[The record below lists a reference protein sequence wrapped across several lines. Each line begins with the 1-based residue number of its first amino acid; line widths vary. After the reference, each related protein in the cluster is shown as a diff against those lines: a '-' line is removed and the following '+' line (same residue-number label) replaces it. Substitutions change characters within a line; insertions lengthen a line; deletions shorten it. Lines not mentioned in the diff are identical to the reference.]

1 MNRSSKILPLLLVAV
16 VMLCGG
22 GSSAVAAG
30 ERRVIIGFHE
40 TPRASERALIRR
52 HKGRLKRELRGVRAL
67 SARLSERAIARLQND
82 PRVAYIEKD
91 VVVMAIDAEFGN
103 IEYSESWG
111 VDRIESAAV
120 HAERVKGAGVKVAVL
135 DTGIDYTHPDLDAN
149 YKGGINLVDPAQADN
164 PFDDSWNS
172 HGTHVAGIIAAE
184 LDGSGVVGVAPAASL
199 YAIKALD
206 AGGLGYLSDV
216 IAGIE
221 WAIENDMDIVNLSLG
236 LKDHSEALAEACAR
250 AYEAGVL
257 LVAAA
262 GNTGTFEG
270 GAVRYPALYPS
281 VISVGAT
288 SLDDSVYFKSATG
301 PDIEM
306 VAPGTGI
313 YSSTAYE
320 NYGHLTGT
328 SQAAPHVAGVAALIL
343 SAGLDDLNSDGAIDN
358 QDLRLQLQNG
368 AFDLGDPG
376 KDNVYGFG
384 LVNAKAATTENPAW
398 VRRSLPDRD
407 GDGIADSMDNC
418 KYRPNPSQADRD
430 GDGIGDACEVRTRR
444 SAQVGDRVS
453 RVRHWQLRPQ
463 NWRRYR

>member
-1 MNRSSKILPLLLVAV
+1 MNRSFKTSLLLFVALIV
-16 VMLCGG
+16 LGCALP
-22 GSSAVAAG
+22 SAVMAG
-30 ERRVIIGFHE
+30 EQRVIVGFHQM
-40 TPRASERALIRR
+40 PHASERALIRR
-52 HKGRLKRELRGVRAL
+52 HRGKLKRRFKGVKAL
-67 SARLSERAIARLQND
+67 SARLTDRAIARLKND
-82 PRVAYIEKD
+82 PRIAYIEKD

-111 VDRIESAAV
+111 VDRIGSATV
-120 HAERVKGAGVKVAVL
+120 HAESVKGAGIKVAVL
-135 DTGIDYTHPDLDAN
+135 DTGIDYNHPDLNDN

-206 AGGLGYLSDV
+206 GGGLGYLSDV

-221 WAIENDMDIVNLSLG
+221 WAIDNDMDIVNLSLG
-236 LKDHSEALAEACAR
+236 LKNHSEALAEACAK

-270 GAVRYPALYPS
+270 GEVRYPALYPS
-281 VISVGAT
+281 VIAVGAT
-288 SLDDSVYFKSATG
+288 TSDDAVYFKSAAG

-313 YSSTAYE
+313 YSNKAYE
-320 NYGHLTGT
+320 DYGYLTGT

-343 SAGLDDLNSDGAIDN
+343 SAGLDDLNGDSVIDN
-358 QDLRLQLQNG
+358 QDLRLQLQNA

-376 KDNVYGFG
+376 KDDIYGFG
-384 LVNAKAATTENPAW
+384 LINARAATTENPAW
-398 VRRSLPDRD
+398 VRQSQPDRD
-407 GDGIADSMDNC
+407 KDGIADSIDNC
-418 KYRPNPSQADRD
+418 KYRPNPDQADSD
-430 GDGIGDACEVRTRR
+430 GDGIGNVCDTRVRR
-444 SAQVGDRVS
+444 SAQVSNGEFRA
-453 RVRHWQLRPQ
+453 RHWRLRPQ
-463 NWRRYR
+463 NWQRYR